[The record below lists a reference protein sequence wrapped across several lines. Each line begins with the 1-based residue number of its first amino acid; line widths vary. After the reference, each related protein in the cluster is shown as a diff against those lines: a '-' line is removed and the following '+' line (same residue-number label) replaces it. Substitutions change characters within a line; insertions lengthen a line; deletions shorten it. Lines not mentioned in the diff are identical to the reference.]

1 MGDPGRRRAALLCAV
16 PQESLDH
23 LPRKPDDHCLPELR
37 WPHDRRDVAEAG
49 PILPH
54 GFGKWSAPYP
64 RLTSWVEET
73 IECTLIFLLPP
84 APAPDAPLSPPK
96 CWNANEEIR
105 PRIHAVRIFL
115 KRRTLPAPVRALA
128 VETNKTGWGPTAAF
142 R

>member
-1 MGDPGRRRAALLCAV
+1 M
-16 PQESLDH
+16 
-23 LPRKPDDHCLPELR
+23 
-37 WPHDRRDVAEAG
+37 
-49 PILPH
+49 LPH

-105 PRIHAVRIFL
+105 PRIHAVRIFSNAERSL
-115 KRRTLPAPVRALA
+115 RRSGRWRS
-128 VETNKTGWGPTAAF
+128 KPTKLDGATPAF